1 MTAASTTMAA
11 SRCAGQS
18 NNLFVSGQLCPDFLF
33 FCRNFLSIAG
43 QRPYNSVAN
52 VILQMLLAVAMLIG
66 QYSECMSLTPR
77 LCRATK
83 SPYPCREGACPRR
96 VTRQRLLP
104 CKMADKP
111 PEGCPGVLGVL
122 GLNKSLMTVHAGDAA
137 FHELVFL
144 RHEAPPFPSGNRKY
158 PDTPYSSA
166 TVPHGCR
173 RPPRWLHSRLRCR

>member
-1 MTAASTTMAA
+1 MTAASSTMAA

-18 NNLFVSGQLCPDFLF
+18 NTLSVFRAAMPGFF
-33 FCRNFLSIAG
+33 FCRKFLSIDR

-83 SPYPCREGACPRR
+83 SPCPCREGSYPRR

-122 GLNKSLMTVHAGDAA
+122 GLNKSLTTVHAGDAA